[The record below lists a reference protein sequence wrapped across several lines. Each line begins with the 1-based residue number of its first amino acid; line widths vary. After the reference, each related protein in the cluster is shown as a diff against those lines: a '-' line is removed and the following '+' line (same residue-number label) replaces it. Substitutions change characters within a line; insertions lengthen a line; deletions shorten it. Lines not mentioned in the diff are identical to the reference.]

1 MASAQTATVDIAD
14 AGLGKQAEQALA
26 QHPIVR
32 VVACGS
38 VDDGKSTLIG
48 RLLAETD
55 SVPDDILDY
64 ARNTRRSGSTIPKG
78 EIDFSMLT
86 DGLEAE
92 HEQGITIDVAY
103 RHLYLP
109 SGRRAIIADAPGH
122 EQYTRNMAVAASTAD
137 IAILLVDAAR
147 GIRPQTHRHLTVCA
161 LMGVRTVIVAINKM
175 DAVGYQHVAFEDFAG
190 QIRSSAARFDFAE
203 VTVIPVSALTGE
215 NVIGN
220 TGQMRWYHGPTVLE
234 ALMTWQ
240 PSPEI
245 DLRKGP
251 FRFPV
256 QYIVRADN
264 FRGYAG
270 TIVAGEVRPGDKVVV
285 NASTAATTVER
296 IVTRDRDLEVAVAG
310 QSVVLTLE
318 TETDVT
324 RGDLLVAPP
333 ESLHADHFPRP
344 ATAFA
349 ADLVWTGEEELRH
362 GRSYLL
368 LSGPQQVPA
377 VVTAIR
383 GRRDVVSGEEMAART
398 FKMNDIGHVE
408 ISTDTPVPL
417 DSYAISRD
425 TGGFLLVDRI
435 TRDTVAAGMVRHALR
450 RAHNVV
456 PHSFTVDRTAR
467 AALKNQRPRVLWLT
481 GLPGAGKSTIADALE
496 AHLLG
501 LGLHT
506 YVLDGDGVRTGLNK
520 DLGFTPEDR
529 AENVRRVAETAKLML
544 DAGLIVVV
552 SLVSPFRADRRAA
565 KALFDE
571 GDFLEVF
578 VDTPADVVV
587 ARDPKGLYAKA
598 KAGTLP
604 NMTGVGQGYEPPE
617 NPDVRVDG
625 SSDVNEAVRR
635 LLAALEVDH

>member
-1 MASAQTATVDIAD
+1 MATDTRKTADT
-14 AGLGKQAEQALA
+14 ALVE
-26 QHPIVR
+26 HPIVR

-48 RLLAETD
+48 RLLAETE

-78 EIDFSMLT
+78 EVDFSMLT

-137 IAILLVDAAR
+137 IAILLVDATR

-175 DAVGYQHVAFEDFAG
+175 DAVGFKHVAFEEFAG
-190 QIRSSAARFDFAE
+190 GVRSAAARFDLE
-203 VTVIPVSALTGE
+203 DVVVVPVSALTGD
-215 NVIGN
+215 NVIERSDPDAVVPRADRARVAGVLAARPVR
-220 TGQMRWYHGPTVLE
+220 GPRRHPVPPPGAVHRPGRRLPRVRRHRGRRVGPPGRQGRRQRQGRHDHGR
-234 ALMTWQ
+234 AGARRRGGRRGG
-240 PSPEI
+240 
-245 DLRKGP
+245 DLRRRRRPHPGDRDRRHARRP
-251 FRFPV
+251 
-256 QYIVRADN
+256 
-264 FRGYAG
+264 
-270 TIVAGEVRPGDKVVV
+270 IVAPAEGLAED
-285 NASTAATTVER
+285 EY
-296 IVTRDRDLEVAVAG
+296 
-310 QSVVLTLE
+310 
-318 TETDVT
+318 
-324 RGDLLVAPP
+324 
-333 ESLHADHFPRP
+333 PRP

-368 LSGPQQVPA
+368 LAGSLAVPA

-383 GRRDVVSGEEMAART
+383 NRRDVVSGEEMAART
-398 FKMNDIGHVE
+398 LKMNDIGLVE

-417 DSYAISRD
+417 DPYQLSRD
-425 TGGFLLVDRI
+425 TGGFLLVERVS
-435 TRDTVAAGMVRHALR
+435 RDTVAAGLVRHALR

-456 PHSFTVDRTAR
+456 PHAFTVDREAR
-467 AALKNQRPRVLWLT
+467 ATLKNQRPRVLWLT

-496 AHLLG
+496 GTLHG
-501 LGLHT
+501 MGLHT

-529 AENVRRVAETAKLML
+529 AENVRRVAETAKLMA
-544 DAGLIVVV
+544 DAGLIVIV
-552 SLVSPFRADRRAA
+552 SLVSPFRGDRRAA
-565 KALFDE
+565 KALFAE
-571 GDFLEVF
+571 GDFLEVW

-587 ARDPKGLYAKA
+587 ERDPKGLYAKA

-604 NMTGVGQGYEPPE
+604 NMTGVGPGLRAAREPRPHRQRAGE
-617 NPDVRVDG
+617 VADAVD
-625 SSDVNEAVRR
+625 R
-635 LLAALEVDH
+635 LLDALEVAH

>member
-1 MASAQTATVDIAD
+1 MAGTATTERLDD
-14 AGLGKQAEQALA
+14 AALA
-26 QHPIVR
+26 EHPIVR

-48 RLLAETD
+48 RLLAETE

-78 EIDFSMLT
+78 EVDYSMLT

-137 IAILLVDAAR
+137 VAILLVDASR

-175 DAVGYQHVAFEDFAG
+175 DAVGFQHTSFEEFAG
-190 QIRSSAARFDFAE
+190 GVRQAAARFDLE
-203 VTVIPVSALTGE
+203 DVQVIPVSALTGD
-215 NVIGN
+215 NVIEKS
-220 TGQMRWYHGPTVLE
+220 TEMRWYHGPTVLE
-234 ALMTWQ
+234 ALTSWR
-240 PSPEI
+240 PAKAE
-245 DLRKGP
+245 DHAAAP
-251 FRFPV
+251 FRLPV

-270 TIVAGEVRPGDKVVV
+270 TVIAGSVRPGDKVVV
-285 NASTAATTVER
+285 NAKGSTTTVER
-296 IVTRDRDLEVAVAG
+296 VLVGGQDVDEAG
-310 QSVVLTLE
+310 ADEAVVLTLE

-324 RGDLLVAPP
+324 RGDLIVAPA
-333 ESLHADHFPRP
+333 EGLGENEYPRP

-368 LSGPQQVPA
+368 LAGSLAVPA

-383 GRRDVVSGEEMAART
+383 NRRDVVSGEEMAART
-398 FKMNDIGHVE
+398 LKMNDIGLVE
-408 ISTDTPVPL
+408 VATDTPVPL
-417 DSYAISRD
+417 DPYQLSRD
-425 TGGFLLVDRI
+425 TGGFLLVERVS
-435 TRDTVAAGMVRHALR
+435 RDTVAAGLVRHPLR

-456 PHSFTVDRTAR
+456 PHTFTVDREAR
-467 AALKNQRPRVLWLT
+467 ATLKNQRPRVVWLT

-496 AHLLG
+496 RTLHG

-529 AENVRRVAETAKLML
+529 AENVRRVAETAKLMA
-544 DAGLIVVV
+544 DAGLIVIV
-552 SLVSPFRADRRAA
+552 SLVSPFRGDRRAA
-565 KALFDE
+565 KALFAE
-571 GDFLEVF
+571 GDFLEVW
-578 VDTPADVVV
+578 VDTPAEVVV
-587 ARDPKGLYAKA
+587 ERDPKGLYAKA

-604 NMTGVGQGYEPPE
+604 NMTGVGQGYESPE
-617 NPDVRVDG
+617 NPDLTVDG
-625 SSDVNEAVRR
+625 AGEVDDAVTQ
-635 LLAALEVDH
+635 LLDALEVHH

>member
-1 MASAQTATVDIAD
+1 MANSVVTERLDD
-14 AGLGKQAEQALA
+14 AALA
-26 QHPIVR
+26 EHPIVR

-48 RLLAETD
+48 RLLAETE

-64 ARNTRRSGSTIPKG
+64 ARNTRRSGSTITKG
-78 EIDFSMLT
+78 EIDYSMLT

-109 SGRRAIIADAPGH
+109 TGRRAIIADAPGH

-137 IAILLVDAAR
+137 VAILLVDAAR

-175 DAVGYQHVAFEDFAG
+175 DAVGFKHVAFEEFAG
-190 QIRSSAARFDFAE
+190 GVRSAAARFDLE
-203 VTVIPVSALTGE
+203 DVQVIPVSALTGD
-215 NVIGN
+215 NVIEKSTEMG
-220 TGQMRWYHGPTVLE
+220 WYHGPTVLE
-234 ALMTWQ
+234 ALTSWR
-240 PSPEI
+240 PAKTE
-245 DLRKGP
+245 DHTAAP
-251 FRFPV
+251 FRLPI

-270 TIVAGEVRPGDKVVV
+270 TVIAGKVHPGDKVVV
-285 NASTAATTVER
+285 NAKGGTTTVER
-296 IVTRDRDLEVAVAG
+296 VLIGGKDVDEAG
-310 QSVVLTLE
+310 ADEAVVLTLE

-324 RGDLLVAPP
+324 RGDLIVAPA
-333 ESLHADHFPRP
+333 EGLADNEYPRP

-368 LSGPQQVPA
+368 LAGSLAVPA

-383 GRRDVVSGEEMAART
+383 NRRDVVSGEEMAART
-398 FKMNDIGHVE
+398 LKMNDIGLVE

-417 DSYAISRD
+417 DPYQLSRD
-425 TGGFLLVDRI
+425 TGGFLLVERVS
-435 TRDTVAAGMVRHALR
+435 RDTVAAGLVRHALR

-456 PHSFTVDRTAR
+456 PHTFTVDREAR
-467 AALKNQRPRVLWLT
+467 ATLKSQRPRVLWLT

-496 AHLLG
+496 GTLHG
-501 LGLHT
+501 MGLHT

-529 AENVRRVAETAKLML
+529 AENVRRVAETAKLMA
-544 DAGLIVVV
+544 DAGLIVIV
-552 SLVSPFRADRRAA
+552 SLVSPFRGDRRAA
-565 KALFDE
+565 KGLFAE
-571 GDFLEVF
+571 GDFLEVW

-587 ARDPKGLYAKA
+587 ERDPKGLYAKA

-617 NPDVRVDG
+617 HPDVT
-625 SSDVNEAVRR
+625 VNGAGEVADAVAQ
-635 LLAALEVDH
+635 LLDALEVAH

>member
-1 MASAQTATVDIAD
+1 MANSKVSERLDD
-14 AGLGKQAEQALA
+14 ALLAE
-26 QHPIVR
+26 HPIVR

-48 RLLAETD
+48 RLLAETE

-64 ARNTRRSGSTIPKG
+64 ARTTRRSGSTIAKG
-78 EIDFSMLT
+78 EVDYSMLT

-109 SGRRAIIADAPGH
+109 SGRRAIFADAPGH
-122 EQYTRNMAVAASTAD
+122 EQSTRNMAVAASTAD
-137 IAILLVDAAR
+137 VAILLVDAAR

-175 DAVGYQHVAFEDFAG
+175 DAVGFKHVAFEEFAG
-190 QIRSSAARFDFAE
+190 GVRSAAARFDLE
-203 VTVIPVSALTGE
+203 DVQVIPVSALTGD
-215 NVIGN
+215 NVIEKSTEMG
-220 TGQMRWYHGPTVLE
+220 WYHGPTVLE
-234 ALMTWQ
+234 ALTSWR
-240 PSPEI
+240 PAKTE
-245 DLRKGP
+245 DHTAAP
-251 FRFPV
+251 FRLPV

-270 TIVAGEVRPGDKVVV
+270 TVIAGKVHPGDKVVV
-285 NASTAATTVER
+285 NAKGGTTTVER
-296 IVTRDRDLEVAVAG
+296 VLIGGKDVDEAG
-310 QSVVLTLE
+310 ADEAVVLTLE

-324 RGDLLVAPP
+324 RGDLVVAPP
-333 ESLHADHFPRP
+333 EGLADNEYPRP

-368 LSGPQQVPA
+368 LAGSLAVPA

-383 GRRDVVSGEEMAART
+383 NRRDVVSGEEMAART
-398 FKMNDIGHVE
+398 LKMNDIGLVE

-417 DSYAISRD
+417 DPYQLSRD
-425 TGGFLLVDRI
+425 TGGFLLVERVS
-435 TRDTVAAGMVRHALR
+435 RDTVAAGLVRHALR

-456 PHSFTVDRTAR
+456 PHSFTVDREAR
-467 AALKNQRPRVLWLT
+467 ATLKNQRPRVLWLT

-496 AHLLG
+496 GALHG
-501 LGLHT
+501 MGLHT

-529 AENVRRVAETAKLML
+529 AENVRRVAETAKLMA
-544 DAGLIVVV
+544 DAGLIVIV
-552 SLVSPFRADRRAA
+552 SLVSPFRGDRRAA
-565 KALFDE
+565 KGLFAE
-571 GDFLEVF
+571 GDFLEVW

-587 ARDPKGLYAKA
+587 ERDPKGLYAKA

-617 NPDVRVDG
+617 HPDVT
-625 SSDVNEAVRR
+625 VNGAGEVADAVSQ
-635 LLAALEVDH
+635 LLDALEVAH

>member
-1 MASAQTATVDIAD
+1 MAGTATTERLDDV
-14 AGLGKQAEQALA
+14 ALA
-26 QHPIVR
+26 EHPIVR

-48 RLLAETD
+48 RLLAETE

-78 EIDFSMLT
+78 EVDYSMLT

-109 SGRRAIIADAPGH
+109 TGRRAIIADAPGH

-137 IAILLVDAAR
+137 VAILLVDASR

-175 DAVGYQHVAFEDFAG
+175 DAVGFRHVAFEEFAG
-190 QIRSSAARFDFAE
+190 EIRSAAARFDLE
-203 VTVIPVSALTGE
+203 DVQVVPVSALTGD
-215 NVIGN
+215 NVIEKSTEMG
-220 TGQMRWYHGPTVLE
+220 WYHGPTVLE
-234 ALMTWQ
+234 ALTSWR
-240 PSPEI
+240 PAETE
-245 DLRKGP
+245 DHTAAP
-251 FRFPV
+251 FRLPV

-270 TIVAGEVRPGDKVVV
+270 TVIAGKVRPGDKVVV
-285 NASTAATTVER
+285 NAKGSTTTVER
-296 IVTRDRDLEVAVAG
+296 VLVGGKDVDEAG
-310 QSVVLTLE
+310 ADEAVVLTLE

-324 RGDLLVAPP
+324 RGDLVVAPAEGLA
-333 ESLHADHFPRP
+333 ESEYPRP

-368 LSGPQQVPA
+368 LAGSLAVPA

-383 GRRDVVSGEEMAART
+383 NRRDVVSGEEMAART
-398 FKMNDIGHVE
+398 LKMNDIGLVE

-417 DSYAISRD
+417 DPYQLSRD
-425 TGGFLLVDRI
+425 TGGFLLVERVS
-435 TRDTVAAGMVRHALR
+435 RDTVAAGLVRHPLR

-456 PHSFTVDRTAR
+456 PHTFTVDREAR
-467 AALKNQRPRVLWLT
+467 ATLKNQRPRVLWLT

-496 AHLLG
+496 GTLHG

-529 AENVRRVAETAKLML
+529 AENVRRVAETAKLMA
-544 DAGLIVVV
+544 DAGLIVIV
-552 SLVSPFRADRRAA
+552 SLVSPFRGDRRAA
-565 KALFDE
+565 KGLFAE
-571 GDFLEVF
+571 GDFLEVW
-578 VDTPADVVV
+578 VDTPAEVVV
-587 ARDPKGLYAKA
+587 ERDPKGLYAKA

-617 NPDVRVDG
+617 HPDVTVNGAGEVD
-625 SSDVNEAVRR
+625 DAVD
-635 LLAALEVDH
+635 LLLDALEVHR

>member
-1 MASAQTATVDIAD
+1 MATTKTAET
-14 AGLGKQAEQALA
+14 ALVEY
-26 QHPIVR
+26 PIVR

-48 RLLAETD
+48 RLLAETE

-64 ARNTRRSGSTIPKG
+64 ARNTRRSGSTIPQG
-78 EIDFSMLT
+78 EVDYSMLT

-137 IAILLVDAAR
+137 IAILLVDATR

-175 DAVGYQHVAFEDFAG
+175 DAVDFKHVAFEEFAG
-190 QIRSSAARFDFAE
+190 GVRAAAARFDLE
-203 VTVIPVSALTGE
+203 DVVVVPVSALTGD
-215 NVIGN
+215 NVIDRSA
-220 TGQMRWYHGPTVLE
+220 QMPWYHGPTVLE
-234 ALMTWQ
+234 SLVSWLPAR
-240 PSPEI
+240 SEDHDAI
-245 DLRKGP
+245 P
-251 FRFPV
+251 FRLPV
-256 QYIVRADN
+256 QYIVRADA

-270 TIVAGEVRPGDKVVV
+270 TVVAGSVHPGDKVVV
-285 NASTAATTVER
+285 NAKGATTTVER
-296 IVTRDRDLEVAVAG
+296 VLVGGADVKEATSGDA
-310 QSVVLTLE
+310 VVLTLE

-324 RGDLLVAPP
+324 RGDLIVAPA
-333 ESLHADHFPRP
+333 EGLAEDQYPRP

-368 LSGPQQVPA
+368 LAGSLAVPA

-383 GRRDVVSGEEMAART
+383 NRRDVVSGDEMAART
-398 FKMNDIGHVE
+398 LKMNDIGLVE

-417 DSYAISRD
+417 DPYQLSRD
-425 TGGFLLVDRI
+425 TGGFLLVERVS
-435 TRDTVAAGMVRHALR
+435 RDTVAAGLVRHPLR

-456 PHSFTVDRTAR
+456 PHTFTVDREAR
-467 AALKNQRPRVLWLT
+467 ATLKNQRPRVLWLT

-496 AHLLG
+496 GTLHG
-501 LGLHT
+501 MGLHT

-529 AENVRRVAETAKLML
+529 AENVRRVAETAKLMA
-544 DAGLIVVV
+544 DAGLIVIV
-552 SLVSPFRADRRAA
+552 SLVSPFRGDRRAA
-565 KALFDE
+565 KALFAE
-571 GDFLEVF
+571 GDFLEVW
-578 VDTPADVVV
+578 VDTPAEVVV
-587 ARDPKGLYAKA
+587 ERDPKGLYAKA

-617 NPDVRVDG
+617 HPDIT
-625 SSDVNEAVRR
+625 VNGAGEVQDAVAQ
-635 LLAALEVDH
+635 LLDALAIAH

>member
-1 MASAQTATVDIAD
+1 MADTKVTERLTD
-14 AGLGKQAEQALA
+14 AALA
-26 QHPIVR
+26 EHPIVR

-48 RLLAETD
+48 RLLAETE

-64 ARNTRRSGSTIPKG
+64 ARTTRRSGSTIPKG
-78 EIDFSMLT
+78 EVDFSMLT

-92 HEQGITIDVAY
+92 HAQGITIDVAY

-137 IAILLVDAAR
+137 VAILLVDASR

-175 DAVGYQHVAFEDFAG
+175 DAVGFKHVAFEGFAG
-190 QIRSSAARFDFAE
+190 DVRSAAARFDLE
-203 VTVIPVSALTGE
+203 DVQVIPVSALTGD
-215 NVIGN
+215 NVIERSTEMG
-220 TGQMRWYHGPTVLE
+220 WYHGPTVLE
-234 ALMTWQ
+234 ALTSWR
-240 PSPEI
+240 PAKAE
-245 DLRKGP
+245 DHTAAP
-251 FRFPV
+251 FRLPV

-270 TIVAGEVRPGDKVVV
+270 TVIAGKVHPGDKVVV
-285 NASTAATTVER
+285 NAKGATTTVER
-296 IVTRDRDLEVAVAG
+296 VLIGGRDVDEAG
-310 QSVVLTLE
+310 ADEAVVLTLE

-324 RGDLLVAPP
+324 RGDLVVAPA
-333 ESLHADHFPRP
+333 EGLADNEYPRP

-368 LSGPQQVPA
+368 LAGSLAVPA

-383 GRRDVVSGEEMAART
+383 NRRDVVSGEEMAART
-398 FKMNDIGHVE
+398 LKMNDIGLVE

-417 DSYAISRD
+417 DPYQLSRD
-425 TGGFLLVDRI
+425 TGGFLLVERVS
-435 TRDTVAAGMVRHALR
+435 RDTVAAGLVRHPLR

-456 PHSFTVDRTAR
+456 PHTFTVDREAR
-467 AALKNQRPRVLWLT
+467 ATLKNQRPRVLWLT

-496 AHLLG
+496 GTLHG

-529 AENVRRVAETAKLML
+529 AENVRRVAETAKLMA
-544 DAGLIVVV
+544 DAGLIVIV
-552 SLVSPFRADRRAA
+552 SLVSPFRGDRRAA
-565 KALFDE
+565 KGLFPE
-571 GDFLEVF
+571 GDFLEVW
-578 VDTPADVVV
+578 VDTPAEVVV
-587 ARDPKGLYAKA
+587 ERDPKGLYAKA

-617 NPDVRVDG
+617 HPDVTVNGAGEVGDAVD
-625 SSDVNEAVRR
+625 
-635 LLAALEVDH
+635 LLLEALEIHR